1 MLLSEKKKC
10 ILEQMLQKKENGGKI
25 QNLCDALEITAPK
38 ANQKYKLH
46 LDLQSMS
53 RLRVKFLINHLL

>member
-1 MLLSEKKKC
+1 MC
-10 ILEQMLQKKENGGKI
+10 ILEQMLQKNENGGKI

-46 LDLQSMS
+46 LDL
-53 RLRVKFLINHLL
+53 